1 MSTTSPILLP
11 SRSTMTR
18 PSQPRAVSMLGVGML
33 VSFLVGYFS
42 RALPAHAPH
51 ATDAWSQAPCRREP
65 RRAPLPP
72 APLAGR
78 DREVPALAQASGPP
92 GLLVERLGG
101 GYSTRSPVTRRRWS
115 SARSSRPSALTWA

>member
-33 VSFLVGYFS
+33 DSFLVGYFS
-42 RALPAHAPH
+42 RALPAHVPH
-51 ATDAWSQAPCRREP
+51 ATNAWSQAPCRREP

-101 GYSTRSPVTRRRWS
+101 CSTRSPVTRRR
-115 SARSSRPSALTWA
+115 